1 MSKTYV
7 LTAAYFEMLRKR
19 FYYVVVPIS
28 LLALIVGFLIATM
41 QQGINIGVI
50 VIVPILLGVIIISLR
65 KSLIQL
71 QKSWASYRLS
81 IEPDSM
87 YRQQDNYETVKIYS
101 NEITQI
107 QAVSGGSIIVR
118 DDKAK
123 KQIVIPE
130 TLENFAEVKTI
141 LIQWHKIDVVENKQ
155 KQNIIMMYSTAV
167 ITLITMGIVML
178 GEKSNLVLAAAV
190 IFLLLMIGSLFYIQR
205 SSSFNKKSKRMF
217 WWILLPIIMVGLR
230 IYFLFALK

>member
-50 VIVPILLGVIIISLR
+50 VIIPILLGVIFISLR

-81 IEPDSM
+81 I
-87 YRQQDNYETVKIYS
+87 
-101 NEITQI
+101 
-107 QAVSGGSIIVR
+107 
-118 DDKAK
+118 
-123 KQIVIPE
+123 
-130 TLENFAEVKTI
+130 
-141 LIQWHKIDVVENKQ
+141 
-155 KQNIIMMYSTAV
+155 
-167 ITLITMGIVML
+167 
-178 GEKSNLVLAAAV
+178 
-190 IFLLLMIGSLFYIQR
+190 
-205 SSSFNKKSKRMF
+205 
-217 WWILLPIIMVGLR
+217 
-230 IYFLFALK
+230 